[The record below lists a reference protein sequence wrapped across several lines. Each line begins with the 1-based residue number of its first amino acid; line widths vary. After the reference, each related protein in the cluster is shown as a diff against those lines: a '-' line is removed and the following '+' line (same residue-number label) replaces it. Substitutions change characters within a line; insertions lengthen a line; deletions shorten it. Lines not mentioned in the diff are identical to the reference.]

1 MEPIIIFLCVG
12 ILFIGLSI
20 KTIINKCKASNNDN
34 GNDNVNVNENET
46 QNIVNNSIMV
56 EVPPKYEDIYN

>member
-20 KTIINKCKASNNDN
+20 KTIINKCKASNNE
-34 GNDNVNVNENET
+34 NENET
-46 QNIVNNSIMV
+46 ENENIINNSIMV
-56 EVPPKYEDIYN
+56 EVPPKYEDIYDN

>member
-20 KTIINKCKASNNDN
+20 KTIINKCKTSNNE
-34 GNDNVNVNENET
+34 NDNQIENHNES
-46 QNIVNNSIMV
+46 QNIVNNSIDI